1 MSSTS
6 APFGLRPI
14 SHVSGYGT
22 RGSRAIPGGIATG
35 YATAIYENQPV
46 KFATDGTIAP
56 VSATSDDFI
65 GVFVGVEWTDSEGR
79 RKVSNRW
86 TASTAGTEIIAYV
99 VDDPNM
105 EYEIQADGSLAQ
117 TALMDQLN
125 FTNLSSG
132 STVTGFSSA
141 TANATPVGAGNQGQL
156 RVVGLG
162 NAIDNA
168 WGDSYTVVRVQVAR
182 HQSVSNKVAV

>member
-22 RGSRAIPGGIATG
+22 RGARAIPGGITTG
-35 YATAIYENQPV
+35 YATAIFENQPV
-46 KFATDGTIAP
+46 KITTDGVINP

-65 GVFVGVEWTDSEGR
+65 GVFVGVEWTDAEGR

-86 TASTAGTEIIAYV
+86 TASTAGTDIIAYV
-99 VDDPNM
+99 IDDPNM
-105 EYEIQADGSLAQ
+105 EYEIQADGSLAA
-117 TALMDQLN
+117 TSVLDQLN

-132 STVTGFSSA
+132 STVTGMSQC
-141 TANATPVGAGNQGQL
+141 TANATAVGAGNQGQL

-182 HQSVSNKVAV
+182 HQYVYNKVAV